1 MLGANVWRRVLGV
14 DRATVIEEIDLDE
27 ESETVVV
34 HVRPRRATKRRCGR
48 CGGRA
53 PGYDQG
59 EGTAQLAGARSRDHA
74 VLPPGRLARG

>member
-48 CGGRA
+48 CGM
-53 PGYDQG
+53 PC
-59 EGTAQLAGARSRDHA
+59 SR
-74 VLPPGRLARG
+74 L

>member
-34 HVRPRRATKRRCGR
+34 HVRPRLATKRRHGR
-48 CGGRA
+48 CGVRA

-59 EGTAQLAGARSRDHA
+59 ESRRNWRRSISGPCSASSR
-74 VLPPGRLARG
+74 PTRRG